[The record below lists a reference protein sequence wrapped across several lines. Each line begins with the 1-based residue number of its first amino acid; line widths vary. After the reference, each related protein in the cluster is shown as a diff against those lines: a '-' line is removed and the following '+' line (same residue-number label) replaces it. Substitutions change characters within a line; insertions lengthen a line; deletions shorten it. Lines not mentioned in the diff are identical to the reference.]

1 MYIRR
6 IAIKQ
11 AQAEYR
17 DCLELRIE
25 NGKLIDLVARK
36 EMKTGFVKRYFSL
49 YGFRYE
55 PDNPRHSA
63 PVYTY
68 FLPAQ
73 AAQSFVLLFKLPD
86 GSHAKPVNTT
96 SFPG

>member
-1 MYIRR
+1 
-6 IAIKQ
+6 
-11 AQAEYR
+11 
-17 DCLELRIE
+17 
-25 NGKLIDLVARK
+25 
-36 EMKTGFVKRYFSL
+36 MKPGFVKRYFSL

-73 AAQSFVLLFKLPD
+73 AAHVIR
-86 GSHAKPVNTT
+86 T
-96 SFPG
+96 SLQVT